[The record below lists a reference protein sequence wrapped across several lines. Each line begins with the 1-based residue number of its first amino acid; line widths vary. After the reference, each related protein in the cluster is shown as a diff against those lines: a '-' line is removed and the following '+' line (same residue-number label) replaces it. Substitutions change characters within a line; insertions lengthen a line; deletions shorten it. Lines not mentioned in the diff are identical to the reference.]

1 MGIGS
6 KCSFYYNAPVSGL
19 IFRSAREYSC
29 LFIIPGFTR
38 LLEQRVPMKQEINGI
53 PVGISRSQAASIL
66 TAKAGVFK
74 PQVQRMVYYPYLWVH
89 YVYTVKTFLGKR
101 SIRAYILVDL
111 LNNIAATADQFDYEA
126 VLVESESLIPIGVEQ
141 ETAIKTAE
149 TYLLHSAV
157 HKMKTLLL
165 PQAEVQKQE
174 TLYKPFW
181 IVKCM
186 DRKRRSFRVLVDG
199 VTGKYEILNI
209 DGDDA

>member
-1 MGIGS
+1 MHNNGVYRFL
-6 KCSFYYNAPVSGL
+6 KQQVL
-19 IFRSAREYSC
+19 
-29 LFIIPGFTR
+29 
-38 LLEQRVPMKQEINGI
+38 MKQEINGI
-53 PVGISRSQAASIL
+53 PVGISRSQAASLL

-74 PQVQRMVYYPYLWVH
+74 PQVQRMVYYPYLWVN

-111 LNNIAATADQFDYEA
+111 LNNIAATADQFDYEP
-126 VLVESESLIPIGVEQ
+126 VLVESESLISTEVEL
-141 ETAIKTAE
+141 ETALKTAE
-149 TYLLHSAV
+149 TYLLHSAI

-165 PQAEVQKQE
+165 PQAEVQKQT

-209 DGDDA
+209 SGDDA